1 MVSQL
6 ARGDLEMSG
15 FTSASATGPSLDKN
29 KIADLPVRFV
39 SEMSREDLI
48 HMIRGAQLPLI
59 DVRTLRRLPFID
71 RSALERLAHLARRC
85 CRTRRFQARIAEAH
99 RRDQNPMQRAESESF
114 WEDL

>member
-6 ARGDLEMSG
+6 ARGDLQMT
-15 FTSASATGPSLDKN
+15 FTSATATGPSLDKN
-29 KIADLPVRFV
+29 EIADLPVRFI

-48 HMIRGAQLPLI
+48 RMIRAAQLPLI

-85 CRTRRFQARIAEAH
+85 CRTWRFQAGIAEAH
-99 RRDQNPMQRAESESF
+99 RRDQSPMQRAESGSF